1 MAAARDPATGKLWGG
16 VLLEGGRLDLSLNGR
31 IGSIYAFGEGGRL
44 IGLRVLDNTRFAGG
58 GGAELSIG
66 AGPLGEFR
74 FGPAFTSLAFE
85 NNERFFTFGHG
96 GYFSPQRFFHG
107 AAVLRWQ
114 RSGTLRWE
122 SAAEPGY
129 DWYQEAHAL
138 VFPLS
143 PDGTFY
149 PGKTAGGFSFNA
161 RAFLGVGIGGGFELG
176 LSGAMQ
182 RAPEFREMRAAI
194 VLRAG
199 GL

>member
-96 GYFSPQRFFHG
+96 GHFVPLRFFPRPG
-107 AAVLRWQ
+107 VLRSE
-114 RSGTLRWE
+114 RSGALLWE
-122 SAAEPGY
+122 SAAEPRL
-129 DWYQEAHAL
+129 HL
-138 VFPLS
+138 VQ
-143 PDGTFY
+143 
-149 PGKTAGGFSFNA
+149 
-161 RAFLGVGIGGGFELG
+161 
-176 LSGAMQ
+176 GAV
-182 RAPEFREMRAAI
+182 RLF
-194 VLRAG
+194 V
-199 GL
+199 

>member
-16 VLLEGGRLDLSLNGR
+16 VLLQGGRLDLALNGR

-66 AGPLGEFR
+66 AG
-74 FGPAFTSLAFE
+74 
-85 NNERFFTFGHG
+85 
-96 GYFSPQRFFHG
+96 
-107 AAVLRWQ
+107 
-114 RSGTLRWE
+114 
-122 SAAEPGY
+122 
-129 DWYQEAHAL
+129 
-138 VFPLS
+138 
-143 PDGTFY
+143 
-149 PGKTAGGFSFNA
+149 
-161 RAFLGVGIGGGFELG
+161 IGGGFELG

-194 VLRAG
+194 ILRAG